1 MDFNTSSNKKNGLIY
16 KDDFKTVTGIDPES
30 DLFTGRVPFGAHK
43 ITAEAFSNT
52 TIENFNLPDSITE
65 LGDCLFENST
75 AVTKVKL
82 PYALKK
88 LPAYLFSGCS
98 SLESVTMP
106 NEIDALSEGIFYG
119 CSSLKEPVF
128 RPGINSI
135 PANAFCGCSSIRSVI
150 IPEYVNV
157 IESKAFALCTGITSV
172 IIPSNIMDISPDAFE
187 GCSNITSVRLNGES
201 AIFFINKE
209 DGCLYER
216 TANGDELII
225 KVSAVE
231 KQTVDFFME
240 NEEDLPEEGFF
251 ENEEI
256 NEEDETF
263 SSEVQADEA
272 EMISITNEM
281 SNPDEVQMSFE
292 EEQSIISDMPEN
304 NLMENAMEPMM
315 NNPVENNVDSMLADI
330 MNDERARTEVVSDS
344 VAVGEKESQ
353 ILSEMMD
360 VMNDKADA
368 PDNGAKVSEDEL
380 ARLFSSNESS
390 EPTGDNPEVEQAQ
403 GGIDPKLQ
411 ILLNS
416 VKTSSIID
424 CEPAGEA
431 PSDAD
436 LFVIAEKTVTAADGS
451 AAFSNKLVKCVKTF
465 AHIQDLK
472 RIILLSGLP
481 VDNDEF
487 IQFYHHFIAQR
498 NVVFATCAANPA
510 NLTAEAKKICEE
522 SRISLSKDELIS
534 QRKKIS
540 IKNNTLIKLVI
551 QDKYE
556 D

>member
-1 MDFNTSSNKKNGLIY
+1 MDYNTSSNKKNGLLY
-16 KDDFKTVTGIDPES
+16 KDDFKTVVGIDPES
-30 DLFTGRVPFGAHK
+30 NLFTGRVPFGAHK
-43 ITAEAFSNT
+43 ITAEAFANT
-52 TIENFNLPDSITE
+52 TIENFNLPDSIVE

-75 AVTKVKL
+75 ALVKVKL

-98 SLESVTMP
+98 ALESVTMP
-106 NEIDALSEGIFYG
+106 NEIEALSEGLFYG
-119 CSSLKEPVF
+119 CSSLKEPIF

-135 PANAFCGCSSIRSVI
+135 PENAFCGCSSIRSVI
-150 IPEYVNV
+150 IPEYINV
-157 IESKAFALCTGITSV
+157 IGPKAFALCTGITSV

-187 GCSNITSVRLNGES
+187 GCSNITSVRINGES

-225 KVSAVE
+225 KTAAVE
-231 KQTVDFFME
+231 KQNVGFFME
-240 NEEDLPEEGFF
+240 NEEDLPEENFF
-251 ENEEI
+251 ENEET
-256 NEEDETF
+256 NEVDETF
-263 SSEVQADEA
+263 SSEIQADEA

-281 SNPDEVQMSFE
+281 SNPDEIQISLE

-304 NLMENAMEPMM
+304 NMMENAMEPIMD
-315 NNPVENNVDSMLADI
+315 NSVENNVDSMLADI
-330 MNDERARTEVVSDS
+330 MNDERARTEAVAES
-344 VAVGEKESQ
+344 VAVGEKETQ

-360 VMNDKADA
+360 VMNDKADT
-368 PDNGAKVSEDEL
+368 PDNGARVSEDEL

-416 VKTSSIID
+416 VALSSIID
-424 CEPAGEA
+424 CEPAGAE
-431 PSDAD
+431 PSDSD
-436 LFVIAEKTVTAADGS
+436 LFVVAEKTVAAADGS
-451 AAFSNKLVKCVKTF
+451 SAFSNKLIKCAKTF
-465 AHIQDLK
+465 AHIQDFK
-472 RIILLSGLP
+472 RIILLNGLP
-481 VDNDEF
+481 VENDEF

-510 NLTAEAKKICEE
+510 ALSEEAKRICEE
-522 SRISLSKDELIS
+522 SRISLARDELIS